1 MTLTTRILTP
11 ALALGLAWAATTT
24 AAAPAAAATPDQTAR
39 WLAGLSPEGFSTDKD
54 SQKRLDKYAKTVTD
68 KWASYWK
75 RIATPMIDWAKA
87 ELAQT
92 PGETIFYPFAGA
104 DFPTVAQLYPQAGR
118 YVLVALQTGG
128 RVPDLQKM
136 STRSLDNFL
145 DIFRKGFIDFAR
157 RGFFRTDD
165 LKADT
170 GHEKTVEGVTPVLLA
185 FAARM
190 GFKVD
195 SVTPIRI
202 NAAGTDVETHP
213 GAKDDVATWDCVRLG
228 LTAADGRKVTLD
240 YLWLDLSDDYLAKHA
255 NAKAWLAVVARN
267 KTFTKAASHL
277 MQKPFFSTMSQALV
291 ANAPVVVQD
300 ETGLDYKDMA
310 KVFDVQLYGRFERAH
325 HLWTEGVQRELA
337 TAYKKA
343 EDVKPLPFRFGYDK
357 EAGSCLQVATRKK

>member
-1 MTLTTRILTP
+1 MTLSTRILTP
-11 ALALGLAWAATTT
+11 ALALVLAWAATTT
-24 AAAPAAAATPDQTAR
+24 TMTPATAATPDQTAR
-39 WLAGLSPEGFSTDKD
+39 LLAGLSTDGFAADKD
-54 SQKRLDKYAKTVTD
+54 KQKRLDKYAKTVSE

-87 ELAQT
+87 DLAQT

-104 DFPTVAQLYPQAGR
+104 DLPTVAQLYPHAGR

-128 RVPDLQKM
+128 PVPDLQAM
-136 STRSLDNFL
+136 SARSLDNYL

-170 GHEKTVEGVTPVLLA
+170 GREKTVEGVTPVLLA

-190 GFKVD
+190 GFTVD

-202 NAAGTDVETHP
+202 AADGKDVEPNP
-213 GAKDDVATWDCVRLG
+213 GPKGDVATWDCVRFG

-255 NAKAWLAVVARN
+255 NAKTWLDGITHY

-277 MQKPFFSTMSQALV
+277 LQKSFFSTMRDTLL

-300 ETGLDYKDMA
+300 ETALDYRDMV
-310 KVFDVQLYGRFERAH
+310 KVFDVQLYGRFQRAH
-325 HLWTEGVQRELA
+325 RLWTEGVQRELA

-343 EDVKPLPFRFGYDK
+343 GDVKPLPFRFGYDK